1 MMSQTDFVQ
10 RPSIAIWLVN
20 LFTSAEKGE
29 SILGDLIEEYS
40 HLASKSG
47 VAVARRWYW
56 RQTAKTVAHLTA
68 TGFRAAPWSTT
79 AVVVAGC
86 LLLRFVSGLPERAI
100 FAVLARYRVFD
111 YHFHTYVFFATDG
124 IAIGRVITSILGGCT
139 VALAA
144 KGREMVATMLLSL
157 ALGVLA
163 GVAILLLLAWG
174 RSLFLWTLP
183 WQFADWIAIVV
194 GGAIVRTRRLAA
206 TTRLTGA

>member
-1 MMSQTDFVQ
+1 MTSQPQIVPPP
-10 RPSIAIWLVN
+10 RIAVRLVN
-20 LFTSAEKGE
+20 LFSSDEEAE
-29 SILGDLIEEYS
+29 SIEGDLLEEYT
-40 HLASKSG
+40 HIASKWG
-47 VAVARRWYW
+47 TPFARRWYW

-79 AVVVAGC
+79 AVVVVGF
-86 LLLRFVSGLPERAI
+86 LLLRFVSGLPERAV
-100 FAVLARYRVFD
+100 FAVLERYRVFD
-111 YHFHTYVFFATDG
+111 YHFHTYVFLATVG

-144 KGREMVATMLLSL
+144 KGREMVATMMLSL

-163 GVAILLLLAWG
+163 GVAILVLLAWG
-174 RSLFLWTLP
+174 RPLFLWTLP